1 MAIHLDASATGW
13 ERPIRWAYRVLA
25 LLWIGKGLLGW
36 ASLMGLYGSG
46 ADLTKIAGWTSF
58 FVPIMVPIVDL
69 IAGVALWI
77 SWRWGAGVWAVAAL
91 GYLGLEIFSATSQR
105 PGGMIAFVLA
115 ALALHFVRLLFV
127 RSKPEQQMTI
137 V

>member
-1 MAIHLDASATGW
+1 MAIHLDASATGF

-36 ASLMGLYGSG
+36 ASLMGFDGHD
-46 ADLTKIAGWTSF
+46 ADFAKIVGWTGF
-58 FVPIMVPIVDL
+58 FVPIVVPVIDL

-77 SWRWGAGVWAVAAL
+77 SWRWGAGVWALAAL
-91 GYLGLEIFSATSQR
+91 GYLCLEAFGAVTFPSR
-105 PGGMIAFVLA
+105 GMTAVVFVL
-115 ALALHFVRLLFV
+115 LILHFVRLVLI
-127 RSKPEQQMTI
+127 RSKSEQQMTI